1 MPHEAEV
8 VAGVATEAN
17 GVVVAMVLE
26 EAEFAEVGGGG
37 VELHANAQGPA
48 CAQSGEGRALPEQ
61 RAREGGIGAKAVGG
75 EIHESGVARPVRV
88 RSKEG
93 VVERTELATGGV
105 KNEANKKGE
114 CRTQQGSFHKAD

>member
-8 VAGVATEAN
+8 VARVAAESN
-17 GVVVAMVLE
+17 GVVVAVVLE
-26 EAEFAEVGGGG
+26 KAEFAEVGGGG
-37 VELHANAQGPA
+37 VELHANAQGPVRT
-48 CAQSGEGRALPEQ
+48 QPGEGGALPEQ
-61 RAREGGIGAKAVGG
+61 RARKGGIGAKAVRG

-88 RSKEG
+88 WSKEG